1 LRLSVQGVGVCAA
14 VGLTV
19 TLLSIQFASSPAPP
33 ASAATGPEFVTAYP
47 DLTTS
52 LPATT
57 PDAAAPALVTISFQ
71 VQRGDT
77 LATLL
82 STAGVER
89 RQADAAIHAIRAVFN
104 PKHLNIG
111 NDMIVALLEQ
121 DDAASRLEGV
131 TLRLGGDNYIEVSR
145 TGDTEYD
152 ARRTSDPSLAQEQA
166 DLAELLHIGINKGD
180 TLATLLTAAGVS
192 PQQVDLAVRA
202 LRQQFNPKKLRT
214 EHEIFLSL
222 DSGAELL
229 GFALKVGDSRF
240 VTVTRD
246 NSGRYVARRTGQPN
260 LPKASMNVVAETTP
274 ADTVTPEAP
283 LIVPTP
289 AADVVDNHP
298 ASAPSPSQARTVDA
312 TRVSAIDPVLQGDGP
327 NATLAIEKG
336 DTLMNALLRAG
347 AGNADAHHAIE
358 AFKQVLNPRKLQV
371 GQELTV
377 QFDREADKDDE
388 LVLASF
394 SLQLGPDRDI
404 VVNREGNGRYE
415 AGEIQK
421 PIEMVATR
429 TQGTINSSLYVAAVD
444 AGMPV
449 AVLMEMI
456 RAFSFDVDFQR
467 EIQKGNTFEILFDR
481 AYTTDGA
488 LVREGPLR
496 YAALTLGGKTL
507 ELYRFEL
514 ADGRID
520 YFDTKGQSVRKALM
534 RTPIDGARLSSTYGM
549 REHPILGYSTM
560 HRGVDFAASSG
571 TPIMAAGDGVIEKS
585 RRNGGYGKYVRIRHN
600 SSYSTAYAHLN
611 AYGPG
616 IKEGRRVNQGDIIGY
631 VGTTGR
637 STGPHLHYEVLLDD
651 KQINPLSVKLPTG
664 EKLEGAELTRFEQS
678 REAVI
683 AELNSL
689 PAITQVAE
697 KDAETR

>member
-1 LRLSVQGVGVCAA
+1 
-14 VGLTV
+14 
-19 TLLSIQFASSPAPP
+19 
-33 ASAATGPEFVTAYP
+33 VTAYA
-47 DLTTS
+47 DLTAD
-52 LPATT
+52 LPAKT
-57 PDAAAPALVTISFQ
+57 PDAAAPALATILFQ

-82 STAGVER
+82 STAGIER
-89 RQADAAIHAIRAVFN
+89 RQADAAIQAIRAIFS
-104 PKHLNIG
+104 PKHLNVG

-121 DDAASRLEGV
+121 DDAAPRLEGV
-131 TLRLGGDNYIEVSR
+131 TLWLGGDNYIEVSR
-145 TGDTEYD
+145 INDVEYD
-152 ARRTSDPSLAQEQA
+152 ARRTSDPSLARERA
-166 DLAELLHIGINKGD
+166 DLSELLHIGVKKGD
-180 TLATLLTAAGVS
+180 TLAALLTAAGIN
-192 PQQVDLAVRA
+192 PKQINLAVHA
-202 LRQQFNPKKLRT
+202 LRQKFNPRKLRT
-214 EHEIFLSL
+214 EYEIFLSL

-229 GFALKVGDSRF
+229 GFALKVDDDRF

-246 NSGRYVARRTGQPN
+246 SSGRYVARRTGQPN
-260 LPKASMNVVAETTP
+260 LPKASMNVVAETIPLIPATP
-274 ADTVTPEAP
+274 DAP

-289 AADVVDNHP
+289 AADVVENYP
-298 ASAPSPSQARTVDA
+298 GSAPSPSQTRTGDT
-312 TRVSAIDPVLQGDGP
+312 TRASAIDPVIRGNGP

-347 AGNADAHHAIE
+347 SGNADAYHAIE
-358 AFKQVLNPRKLQV
+358 AFKQVLNPRKLQA

-377 QFDREADKDDE
+377 HFDREADKDDE

-394 SLQLGPDRDI
+394 SLHIGPGRDI
-404 VVNREGNGRYE
+404 LVNRDSNGRYQASE
-415 AGEIQK
+415 VQR
-421 PIEMVATR
+421 PVEMVATR
-429 TQGTINSSLYVAAVD
+429 TQGTIKSSLYVAAID

-467 EIQKGNTFEILFDR
+467 EIQTGNAFEILFDR
-481 AYTTDGA
+481 AYTTDGE

-520 YFDTKGQSVRKALM
+520 YFDAKGQSVRKALM

-571 TPIMAAGDGVIEKS
+571 TPIMAAGDGVVEKA

-611 AYGPG
+611 AYGSG

-637 STGPHLHYEVLLDD
+637 STGPHLHYEVLLDGN
-651 KQINPLSVKLPTG
+651 QINPLSVKLPTG
-664 EKLEGAELTRFEQS
+664 EKLQGAELARFEQS
-678 REAVI
+678 REAGI

-689 PAITQVAE
+689 PAMIRVAE
-697 KDAETR
+697 KAPATL

>member
-1 LRLSVQGVGVCAA
+1 M
-14 VGLTV
+14 
-19 TLLSIQFASSPAPP
+19 
-33 ASAATGPEFVTAYP
+33 
-47 DLTTS
+47 
-52 LPATT
+52 T
-57 PDAAAPALVTISFQ
+57 P
-71 VQRGDT
+71 
-77 LATLL
+77 
-82 STAGVER
+82 
-89 RQADAAIHAIRAVFN
+89 
-104 PKHLNIG
+104 
-111 NDMIVALLEQ
+111 
-121 DDAASRLEGV
+121 
-131 TLRLGGDNYIEVSR
+131 Y
-145 TGDTEYD
+145 
-152 ARRTSDPSLAQEQA
+152 
-166 DLAELLHIGINKGD
+166 
-180 TLATLLTAAGVS
+180 ATLLTAAGVS
-192 PQQVDLAVRA
+192 PKQVDLAVRA

-229 GFALKVGDSRF
+229 GFALKTGDDRF
-240 VTVTRD
+240 ITVSRD

-260 LPKASMNVVAETTP
+260 LPKASVNVVAETTP
-274 ADTVTPEAP
+274 AALDTNDGTPDDPLHAP
-283 LIVPTP
+283 AP
-289 AADVVDNHP
+289 ASIAVENHP
-298 ASAPSPSQARTVDA
+298 ASAPSPSQSRADEPVRISA
-312 TRVSAIDPVLQGDGP
+312 TDPVAHGDGP
-327 NATLAIEKG
+327 NATLAIERG

-358 AFKQVLNPRKLQV
+358 AFKQVLNPRKLQA

-377 QFDREADKDDE
+377 HFDHGVGKNDE

-404 VVNREGNGRYE
+404 VVNRENDGGYA
-415 AGEIQK
+415 AGEVQK
-421 PIEMVATR
+421 PVEMVATR

-444 AGMPV
+444 AGMPI

-481 AYTTDGA
+481 AYTTDGE
-488 LVREGPLR
+488 LVREGPMR

-520 YFDTKGQSVRKALM
+520 YFDAKGQSVRKALM

-549 REHPILGYSTM
+549 REHPILGYTTI
-560 HRGVDFAASSG
+560 HRGVDFAASTG

-600 SSYSTAYAHLN
+600 SNHSTAYAHLN

-637 STGPHLHYEVLLDD
+637 STGPHLHYEVLFNGE
-651 KQINPLSVKLPTG
+651 QINLLSVKLPTG
-664 EKLEGAELTRFEQS
+664 EKLGGAELARFQQS

-689 PAITQVAE
+689 PTMTQVAE
-697 KDAETR
+697 KDPATR

>member
-1 LRLSVQGVGVCAA
+1 M
-14 VGLTV
+14 

-33 ASAATGPEFVTAYP
+33 ASAATGPEFAT

-52 LPATT
+52 LSATT
-57 PDAAAPALVTISFQ
+57 PGAAASGLVTISFQ

-111 NDMIVALLEQ
+111 NDMIVALLKQ
-121 DDAASRLEGV
+121 DDAAPRLEGI
-131 TLRLGGDNYIEVSR
+131 TLWLGDDNYIEVSR
-145 TGDTEYD
+145 IGDLEYD
-152 ARRTSDPSLAQEQA
+152 SRRTSDPSLAQKQV
-166 DLAELLHIGINKGD
+166 DLSELLHIGINKGD

-229 GFALKVGDSRF
+229 GFALKVGDDRF

-246 NSGRYVARRTGQPN
+246 NGGRYVARRTGQPN

-274 ADTVTPEAP
+274 PAPDPVTVTPDAP
-283 LIVPTP
+283 LIVPAP
-289 AADVVDNHP
+289 AANVVENQP
-298 ASAPSPSQARTVDA
+298 SSAPSPSRTRTVA
-312 TRVSAIDPVLQGDGP
+312 ANRVSVIDPVVRGDGP

-336 DTLMNALLRAG
+336 DTLVNALLRAG

-358 AFKQVLNPRKLQV
+358 AFKQVLNPRKLQA

-377 QFDREADKDDE
+377 HFDREADEDDE

-404 VVNREGNGRYE
+404 VVNRESDGRYE
-415 AGEIQK
+415 AGEAQK

-481 AYTTDGA
+481 AYTMDGE

-514 ADGRID
+514 ADGRIE
-520 YFDTKGQSVRKALM
+520 YFDPKGQSAHKALM

-549 REHPILGYSTM
+549 REHPILGYTSM
-560 HRGVDFAASSG
+560 HRGVDFAASMG

-585 RRNGGYGKYVRIRHN
+585 RRNGGYGKSVRIRHN

-611 AYGPG
+611 AYGSG
-616 IKEGRRVNQGDIIGY
+616 IKEGQRVSQGDIIGY
-631 VGTTGR
+631 VGTTGC
-637 STGPHLHYEVLLDD
+637 STGPHLHYEVLFDGE
-651 KQINPLSVKLPTG
+651 QINPLSVKLPTG
-664 EKLEGAELTRFEQS
+664 KKLEGAELSRFQQS

-683 AELNSL
+683 AEFNSL
-689 PAITQVAE
+689 PAMTRVAE
-697 KDAETR
+697 GNPATH

>member
-1 LRLSVQGVGVCAA
+1 M
-14 VGLTV
+14 

-33 ASAATGPEFVTAYP
+33 ASAATGPEFVTSYADP
-47 DLTTS
+47 TTT
-52 LPATT
+52 LPATA
-57 PDAAAPALVTISFQ
+57 PDTASPATITISFQ

-89 RQADAAIHAIRAVFN
+89 RQADAAIRAIRAVFN

-111 NDMIVALLEQ
+111 NDMIVALFEQ

-145 TGDTEYD
+145 IDDLEYA

-166 DLAELLHIGINKGD
+166 DLSELLHIGINKGD

-192 PQQVDLAVRA
+192 PKQVDLAVHA

-229 GFALKVGDSRF
+229 GFALKVGDDRYI
-240 VTVTRD
+240 TVSRD

-260 LPKASMNVVAETTP
+260 LPKASMNVAVETTAP
-274 ADTVTPEAP
+274 ALDSPAFDRIERTPDASP
-283 LIVPTP
+283 PDPIIVG
-289 AADVVDNHP
+289 NHP
-298 ASAPSPSQARTVDA
+298 PSAPSPSQTRASEPS
-312 TRVSAIDPVLQGDGP
+312 RVSTTDPAAPGNGP

-347 AGNADAHHAIE
+347 AGNADAHRAIE
-358 AFKQVLNPRKLQV
+358 AFKQVLNPRKLQA

-377 QFDREADKDDE
+377 HFDREADKDDE

-404 VVNREGNGRYE
+404 VVNRQRDGGYAADEV
-415 AGEIQK
+415 QK

-481 AYTTDGA
+481 AYTTDGE

-496 YAALTLGGKTL
+496 YAALTLGSKTL

-514 ADGRID
+514 ADGRVD
-520 YFDTKGQSVRKALM
+520 YFDSEGQSVRKALM

-600 SSYSTAYAHLN
+600 SSYSTAYAHLS

-616 IKEGRRVNQGDIIGY
+616 IKEGQRVNQGDIIGY

-637 STGPHLHYEVLLDD
+637 STGPHLHYEVLLDGT
-651 KQINPLSVKLPTG
+651 QINPLSVKLPTG
-664 EKLEGAELTRFEQS
+664 EKLEGAELVRFQKS

-689 PAITQVAE
+689 PAMTRVAE
-697 KDAETR
+697 KDPATH